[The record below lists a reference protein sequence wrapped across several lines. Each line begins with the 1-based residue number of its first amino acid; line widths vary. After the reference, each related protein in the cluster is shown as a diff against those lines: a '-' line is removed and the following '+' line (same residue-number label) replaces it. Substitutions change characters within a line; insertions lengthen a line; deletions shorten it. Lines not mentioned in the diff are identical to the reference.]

1 MVHRCHRLAGMLGA
15 IWTALA
21 STAFCCCWPWQTTG
35 REARDAWQMSRSAE
49 KYEPKGPMKKGLRS
63 NSQNRPRGTLRGPG
77 QFGGGD
83 STAMAEEAV
92 KEAEAMGYIL
102 DKKFPSLTM
111 RWTNKEVI
119 KYMQS
124 HPGLWGPV
132 NFCKYSGSGNTPF
145 MLASKEVQF
154 GGGRSVSWNFI
165 KPDNPKEVVLK
176 GFVRKLRHFLIVC
189 GTGFKKK

>member
-1 MVHRCHRLAGMLGA
+1 MAHRCHRLAGMLGA

-21 STAFCCCWPWQTTG
+21 STAFCCGWPWQTTG
-35 REARDAWQMSRSAE
+35 REVRDAWQMSRFAE
-49 KYEPKGPMKKGLRS
+49 KYEPKGPMKKSLRS
-63 NSQNRPRGTLRGPG
+63 DSQNRLRGTLRGPG

-124 HPGLWGPV
+124 HHGLWGPV

>member
-1 MVHRCHRLAGMLGA
+1 
-15 IWTALA
+15 
-21 STAFCCCWPWQTTG
+21 
-35 REARDAWQMSRSAE
+35 
-49 KYEPKGPMKKGLRS
+49 MKKGLRS